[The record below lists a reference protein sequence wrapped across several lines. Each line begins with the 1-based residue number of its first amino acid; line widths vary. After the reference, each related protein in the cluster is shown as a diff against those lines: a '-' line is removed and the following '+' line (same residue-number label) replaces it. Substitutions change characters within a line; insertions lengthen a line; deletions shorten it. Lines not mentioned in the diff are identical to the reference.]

1 MAFFAAAPLLYSAL
15 ALTAVSTGVSVY
27 SSVQQGKAAEE
38 AGEFNARIA
47 EQEAASN
54 QQRTHENIRR
64 TRTRNRRYL
73 SRQRALIAGRG
84 ISLEGSALQILG
96 KSASNLELEA
106 MDQLGAS
113 DLSVNK
119 SMSQASM
126 SRFNGQQAK
135 GASNFQAGASLL
147 SGFSKGVGQ
156 VQQGFEAGTLGGGG
170 EEI

>member
-1 MAFFAAAPLLYSAL
+1 MAFASAGFLLYASL
-15 ALTAVSTGVSVY
+15 AATAVSTGVSVY
-27 SSVQQGKAAEE
+27 AAREQGKAAEE

-47 EQEAASN
+47 EREAVSN

-119 SMSQASM
+119 SLSQASM

-135 GASNFQAGASLL
+135 GASNFQIGKSLL
-147 SGFSKGVGQ
+147 SGVTKGADR
-156 VQQGFEAGTLGGGG
+156 VQQGFDDGVLGDGG
-170 EEI
+170 